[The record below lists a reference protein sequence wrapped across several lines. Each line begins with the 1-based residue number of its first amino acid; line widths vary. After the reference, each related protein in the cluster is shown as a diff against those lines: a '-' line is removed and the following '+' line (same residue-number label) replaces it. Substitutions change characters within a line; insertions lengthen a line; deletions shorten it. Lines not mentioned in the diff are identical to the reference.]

1 MSRGTLSIVSTIDVA
16 CFGEI
21 LWDLYEVEGK
31 AEKEAG
37 GKNLRRE
44 LGGASANVA
53 VGLAKLGI
61 ASSVI
66 GGVGDDRLGAALA
79 AQLEADGVSTS
90 HVVKIKGTRTGITI
104 VSRDAT
110 GHASYIPYRQGTA
123 DFALTESH
131 VTAGMAKAKIGIV
144 STTSMLPSVRP
155 ATEKFLAALEK
166 AKGFLFVDLNVRAH
180 LWNDTDALKA
190 AAKDLV
196 KNASVVKGSERDF
209 GALAGKRGMSWLE
222 ENAKQATWLLTRG
235 ENGAAAVGA
244 HGQIT
249 CPTKRVR
256 CVDRAGGGDA
266 FVAGVIATLVKAGAK
281 PGNAEWKDPKVW
293 TKALELGHLIA
304 AKVVAAVGAT
314 SGLVG
319 LDDAKARLA
328 SKKA

>member
-1 MSRGTLSIVSTIDVA
+1 MTTIDVA

-31 AEKEAG
+31 TEKEPA

-53 VGLAKLGI
+53 VGLAKLGLS
-61 ASSVI
+61 SSVI
-66 GGVGDDRLGAALA
+66 GGVGDDRLGTAIA
-79 AQLEADGVSTS
+79 AQLESDGVSTS

-110 GHASYIPYRQGTA
+110 GEASYIPYRTGTA
-123 DFALTESH
+123 DLALAESQ
-131 VTAGMAKAKIGIV
+131 VSAGMGKAKIGVV
-144 STTSMLPSVRP
+144 STTAMLPSMRP

-166 AKGFLFVDLNVRAH
+166 GKGFLFVDLNVRAH
-180 LWNDTDALKA
+180 LWSDVDALKQ

-196 KNASVVKGSERDF
+196 KNAAVVKSSERDF
-209 GALAGKRGMSWLE
+209 GALAGKRGMTWLE

-244 HGQIT
+244 HGQVT

-256 CVDRAGGGDA
+256 CIDRAGGGDA
-266 FVAGVIATLVKAGAK
+266 FVAGVLATLVKSGAK
-281 PGNAEWKDPKVW
+281 PGSAEWKDPKVW
-293 TKALELGHLIA
+293 AKALEIGHLVA
-304 AKVVAAVGAT
+304 AKVVAQVGAT
-314 SGLVG
+314 SGLAG
-319 LDDAKARLA
+319 LEDAKSRLA
-328 SKKA
+328 SKKS